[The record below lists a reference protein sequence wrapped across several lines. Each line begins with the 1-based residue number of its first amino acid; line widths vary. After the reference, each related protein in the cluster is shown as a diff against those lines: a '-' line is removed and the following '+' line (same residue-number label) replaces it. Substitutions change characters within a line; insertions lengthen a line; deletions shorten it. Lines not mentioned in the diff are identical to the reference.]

1 MMRNCGALCVIQAY
15 TSGVTSVFQING
27 TYDGSGDSWG
37 QVLRGSQWG
46 HIERRTKCSLS
57 VSHQRTAVFCHCT
70 FTQKANV
77 TWQTSNVIFIQSF
90 SHLNK
95 GINQCLLAP
104 IQIVLFISGCQ
115 ITTNTIVNCHLK
127 SCPPCSKTNCVIYI
141 FGVLP
146 TSSNATQLKFCL
158 DNWNVRLRF
167 PVINENGD

>member
-57 VSHQRTAVFCHCT
+57 VSHQRTAVFFHCT

-77 TWQTSNVIFIQSF
+77 TWQTSNIIFIQSF
-90 SHLNK
+90 LHLNK
-95 GINQCLLAP
+95 GINQRLLAP

-115 ITTNTIVNCHLK
+115 ITTNTVVNCHLK
-127 SCPPCSKTNCVIYI
+127 SCPPCSKTNCVIYCTY
-141 FGVLP
+141 LE
-146 TSSNATQLKFCL
+146 FCPRPL
-158 DNWNVRLRF
+158 MPPN
-167 PVINENGD
+167 